1 VNNNDQM
8 AVAIY
13 RRMLSRDTDEEH
25 RASTPLELFFDLCFV
40 VAVAQASGRLHHA
53 LLSDNGIGHGVGNF
67 LMVFFAIWWAW
78 MNFTW
83 FASAYDT
90 DDALYRAATLVQIT
104 GALILAAGIPRAF
117 DDSNFA
123 VVVIGYVVMRL
134 AMVAQWLRAA
144 RSDELHRQT
153 AIRFAIGVGGVQ
165 VAWVARLWLPD
176 SLGVIN
182 LGVASFLVLVVAEV
196 LVPVIAERA
205 GGTTWHPGHIAER
218 YGLFTLIVLG
228 ESILAATTAVQTA
241 FDAPSHGGGHRDSL
255 LILTAAGLV
264 IVFGMWWIY
273 FDQPGDEVLSAASS
287 GFVWGYG
294 HYLIFAAAAA
304 VGAGIATNVDVD
316 SVDTTEGIAD
326 LSARSA
332 GFAIAI
338 PVAVY
343 LVSVWWLHSRPA
355 HRDESAWT
363 LRAWAIPAGAVLV
376 LVAPLLGVRI
386 TVAIPI
392 IAAILAALVVVKTI
406 AGQTTPT
413 V

>member
-1 VNNNDQM
+1 MNDNDRM

-53 LLSDNGIGHGVGNF
+53 LLSGSGTGHGVGSF

-90 DDALYRAATLVQIT
+90 DDALYRVATLVQIT

-117 DDSNFA
+117 DDSNFT

-153 AIRFAIGVGGVQ
+153 AIRFAIGVGCVQ

-182 LGVASFLVLVVAEV
+182 LGVASFLILVVAEV

-241 FDAPSHGGGHRDSL
+241 FDAPSHGSHRGSL
-255 LILTAAGLV
+255 LILSAAGLV

-273 FDQPGDEVLSAASS
+273 FDQPGDDVLSAASS

-304 VGAGIATNVDVD
+304 VGAGIATNVDAH
-316 SVDTTEGIAD
+316 EGIAD

-332 GFAIAI
+332 GLTIAI

-363 LRAWAIPAGAVLV
+363 LRAWAMPACAVLV
-376 LVAPLLGVRI
+376 LVAPLLGAPI

-392 IAAILAALVVVKTI
+392 IAVILAALVVVKTI
-406 AGQTTPT
+406 AGQTTPIE
-413 V
+413 